1 MTATSNL
8 AATHHLA
15 SVAGID
21 TAPAVRFGR
30 SPAVRRLHV
39 VDVENLLG
47 SGRPAPAELSWCART
62 YRGLGVVGPDDL
74 VVVGSNP
81 VIGLEVSL
89 RWRGCRLL
97 VGHGPDGAD
106 RALLPVLTHERVE
119 QQFTQVIVAS
129 GDGIFADPVAALQ
142 RHRVEVTV
150 VSRPPALSAR
160 LRLAATH
167 CLAFPPAAPPD
178 LAATA

>member
-8 AATHHLA
+8 AATHHLVP
-15 SVAGID
+15 VAGID
-21 TAPAVRFGR
+21 PAPARPVDR

-62 YRGLGVVGPDDL
+62 YWGLGLVGPDDL
-74 VVVGSNP
+74 VVVGCNP
-81 VIGLEVSL
+81 LIGLEVGL

-106 RALLPVLTHERVE
+106 RALLPVLTRERVE
-119 QQFTQVIVAS
+119 QRFTQVIVAS
-129 GDGIFADPVAALQ
+129 GDGVFVDPVAWLQ

-150 VSRPPALSAR
+150 VSRPRALSAR

-167 CLAFPPAAPPD
+167 YLAFPPAAPPEI
-178 LAATA
+178 AAAV